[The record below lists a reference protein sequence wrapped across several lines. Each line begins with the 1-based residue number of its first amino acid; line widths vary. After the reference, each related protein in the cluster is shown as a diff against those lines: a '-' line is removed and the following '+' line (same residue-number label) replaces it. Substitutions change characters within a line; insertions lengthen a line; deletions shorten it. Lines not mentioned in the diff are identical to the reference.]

1 MAEVLLKATLL
12 SQIQATH
19 KCDERILEEVEN
31 LLCLI
36 EDILD
41 HPFQD
46 DDNAKDEQ
54 LRKEEK
60 TRKRQV
66 TSMLEEHNYTIDSI
80 GYEIANKI
88 SSRENSDIITL
99 DILNLLSNYEWNAK
113 LVLVLAAFAFN
124 YGESWDLVFLSEK
137 RTGTNKLSP
146 QLDALKHLVKAM
158 LDLTWC
164 IARIK
169 KPSSREMS
177 DISIHATYWII
188 KSVVA
193 CASQITSFTDMG
205 FGYEISEEEEEK
217 EELSGLG
224 CLAEELVKLQCE
236 FYETMRKVP
245 DEAYKDFLRMYD
257 VNSIGILGVI
267 NSFFYKE
274 NNQLPLVHGAT
285 KRKVKLDVLEEK
297 HVLLLISDLDISQEE
312 LSILEKIYLQDQESR
327 PYEVVWL
334 PILDPKT
341 RWNTLDKQKK
351 FKSLQEAMK
360 WYSVQHPSLIETNVI
375 KFIKEKWDF
384 QKEPVVVPL
393 DKKGQVLSP
402 SNALHLMWIWGN
414 KAFPFTEEME
424 EELWKKATW
433 CLEFLVDDIDKVIL
447 KWIAEGRHICLYGGE
462 DIKWIR
468 KFTKTAHCVAEEAGI
483 ALGMV
488 YVGKSNRNHSVRR
501 NTATVAVE
509 KLSHYWSDSTSI
521 WHFWVRLKSM
531 MRSKDKLRKTV
542 ENDQIMREISTM
554 LSYDNSKY
562 GWALFAKGS
571 TEMVGFLPA
580 LRDHLKRLS
589 VPDYQISELP
599 ITEPDNLSSELQ
611 VKQLSEPYRQPYQIV
626 LPVNGAT
633 APEGRHCDKCSRP
646 MEMRFIIYECSSCT
660 DE

>member
-1 MAEVLLKATLL
+1 MAEALLKATLL
-12 SQIQATH
+12 GQIQATH

-54 LRKEEK
+54 LRAEEK

-80 GYEIANKI
+80 GYEIAYKT
-88 SSRENSDIITL
+88 SSKENSDIITL

-124 YGESWDLVFLSEK
+124 YGSRNHPPERCLTS
-137 RTGTNKLSP
+137 
-146 QLDALKHLVKAM
+146 QYM
-158 LDLTWC
+158 LP
-164 IARIK
+164 IG
-169 KPSSREMS
+169 SSKVL
-177 DISIHATYWII
+177 WLG
-188 KSVVA
+188 
-193 CASQITSFTDMG
+193 ASQITSFTDMG
-205 FGYEISEEEEEK
+205 FGYEISEEEEEEEEEK

-267 NSFFYKE
+267 NSFFNKE

-312 LSILEKIYLQDQESR
+312 ISILEKIYLQDQESR

-351 FKSLQEAMK
+351 FNSLQEAMK
-360 WYSVQHPSLIETNVI
+360 WYSVQQPSLIDTNVI

-393 DKKGQVLSP
+393 DQKGQVLSP

-468 KFTKTAHCVAEEAGI
+468 KFTKTAHCVAGEAGI

-531 MRSKDKLRKTV
+531 KRSKDKLRKTG

-589 VPDYQISELP
+589 VPDNQISELP
-599 ITEPDNLSSELQ
+599 ITEPDNLS
-611 VKQLSEPYRQPYQIV
+611 
-626 LPVNGAT
+626 VN
-633 APEGRHCDKCSRP
+633 CK
-646 MEMRFIIYECSSCT
+646 
-660 DE
+660 